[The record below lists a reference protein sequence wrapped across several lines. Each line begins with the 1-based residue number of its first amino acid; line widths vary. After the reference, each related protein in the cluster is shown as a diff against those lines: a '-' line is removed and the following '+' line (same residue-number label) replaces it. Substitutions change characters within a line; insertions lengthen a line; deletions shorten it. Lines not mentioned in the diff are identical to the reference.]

1 MNKNEKTLDS
11 IAHKNQEPISKTNL
25 IIANKTYSV
34 KELHAIFNI
43 KSLSLVDSKEEL
55 TKYWQLAVETGVI
68 QFISAVDY
76 VFNKRF
82 PKYE

>member
-1 MNKNEKTLDS
+1 MNKKEKTLVP
-11 IAHKNQEPISKTNL
+11 IAHKEQEQYSITNV

-55 TKYWQLAVETGVI
+55 TKYWQMAVETGVA